1 MVCSL
6 VLIYYKNKLNKT
18 SNYWF
23 RDIINFLEKILEI
36 VFFLLY
42 FVYDFSRK
50 MFLMLQSINW
60 PNFIASLP
68 LFLEVLGSMY
78 IVIVC
83 HPSCDVINFRIKLIS
98 LIKPFFCTTKKSRHK
113 SKYLENGKIFQ
124 GEIKSIFHHF
134 KKASSLIF
142 EVPGT
147 FQFTKTHRFSLI

>member
-23 RDIINFLEKILEI
+23 RDIINFLEKSLEI

-78 IVIVC
+78 IVIVIQVVT
-83 HPSCDVINFRIKLIS
+83 S
-98 LIKPFFCTTKKSRHK
+98 
-113 SKYLENGKIFQ
+113 
-124 GEIKSIFHHF
+124 
-134 KKASSLIF
+134 
-142 EVPGT
+142 
-147 FQFTKTHRFSLI
+147 